1 MAGLWNG
8 CPAKGVA
15 SGDAVAR
22 VFLPQ
27 RVDFDPNLLTQFLSA
42 SFDFRFKKTFVS
54 FSLIQI
60 NCPLDMWRDCGVVVQ
75 QRGAASGDAAARGG
89 TRISRVDFDLNLLT
103 QFLSDS
109 FAFRFKKKLVS
120 FSLIQINRLR

>member
-1 MAGLWNG
+1 
-8 CPAKGVA
+8 
-15 SGDAVAR
+15 
-22 VFLPQ
+22 
-27 RVDFDPNLLTQFLSA
+27 
-42 SFDFRFKKTFVS
+42 
-54 FSLIQI
+54 
-60 NCPLDMWRDCGVVVQ
+60 MWRDCGVVVQ

-120 FSLIQINRLR
+120 FSLIQINRLREIWRDCGVVVQQSLPLPCVSRGCAHISGGLPSGFRGGHGLLAHVPKYGKAHGPRTPVPPC